1 MDKIRVK
8 ILHHNLNGMPL
19 FLAKMTQ
26 RGHKINSLEDL
37 MKLYA
42 ECIDKQPSEQLMKLP
57 HSTIFRMCD
66 ITVAIYGLS
75 TKAVSQLRT
84 HATRLTFM
92 STSTQY
98 SEFTGQTLPY
108 VIPDDLK
115 GEAREEYIKAL
126 EEVHNAYA
134 KVYEMSGDKDASGY
148 ALPQSLRK
156 CLVIHGNFPAWQYML
171 SLRSC
176 NRNTKEVQHIC
187 ELIIQAINDEC
198 GKVWADQC
206 LPACTKGKCPE
217 GKFSCGHPYEDKRI
231 QPVDKLLDEDED
243 EEKEK

>member
-1 MDKIRVK
+1 MKGILSKTAEEQGYYKWDGVTLSDYIKKKYDIDLKVRQCQRLFHELGFSRIRPR
-8 ILHHNLNGMPL
+8 I
-19 FLAKMTQ
+19 
-26 RGHKINSLEDL
+26 I
-37 MKLYA
+37 
-42 ECIDKQPSEQLMKLP
+42 PSE
-57 HSTIFRMCD
+57 
-66 ITVAIYGLS
+66 
-75 TKAVSQLRT
+75 
-84 HATRLTFM
+84 
-92 STSTQY
+92 
-98 SEFTGQTLPY
+98 SEQNE
-108 VIPDDLK
+108 
-115 GEAREEYIKAL
+115 EAREEYIKAL